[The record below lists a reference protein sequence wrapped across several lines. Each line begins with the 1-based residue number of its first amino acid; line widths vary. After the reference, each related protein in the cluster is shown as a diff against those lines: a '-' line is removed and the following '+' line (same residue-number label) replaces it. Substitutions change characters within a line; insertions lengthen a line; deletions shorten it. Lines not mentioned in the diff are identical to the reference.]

1 MAIQHVKG
9 DFFDG
14 EHSAQHRDFGF
25 RDSAPMGR
33 HDRAPD
39 RPTEDSQITDH
50 YAHGGESHPHGH
62 SIVHVER
69 KPDGRMI
76 EHHAHGGHTVHH
88 PHGMVSHHHHDGSP
102 VHAAH
107 GGFAHDEE
115 AEYVHRPENEHLI
128 HRADGGSA
136 TFDDAG
142 TRRSDQSGQRY
153 EYSPA
158 QPGPDLSQVTN
169 APVGGNIARWWRGQP
184 AMPAASS
191 QNASTD
197 TDGMEAPTPS
207 SHHMPMGE
215 GAVTGRGMASEDAPM
230 QMGEGAR
237 TRNTPAPAPRSS
249 QPVKP
254 VRRQA
259 AQSKGQSDADM
270 LMDYWNGASNP
281 TVDGARSYL
290 AAHQNGYAHGGR
302 IRRADGDEA
311 EDKRMIKK
319 AFSEHDRELHHG
331 EHTELHLAHGGFA
344 GRRVRLPRD
353 MNPAGERPHS
363 PINTPP
369 RNPNVTSSPANDMA
383 GGQMPY
389 GVQPSSEPS
398 GGDMAQMH
406 RGGRTRK

>member
-128 HRADGGSA
+128 HRA
-136 TFDDAG
+136 
-142 TRRSDQSGQRY
+142 
-153 EYSPA
+153 
-158 QPGPDLSQVTN
+158 
-169 APVGGNIARWWRGQP
+169 
-184 AMPAASS
+184 
-191 QNASTD
+191 
-197 TDGMEAPTPS
+197 
-207 SHHMPMGE
+207 
-215 GAVTGRGMASEDAPM
+215 
-230 QMGEGAR
+230 
-237 TRNTPAPAPRSS
+237 
-249 QPVKP
+249 K
-254 VRRQA
+254 
-259 AQSKGQSDADM
+259 
-270 LMDYWNGASNP
+270 
-281 TVDGARSYL
+281 
-290 AAHQNGYAHGGR
+290 GGR
-302 IRRADGDEA
+302 AGDEA

-331 EHTELHLAHGGFA
+331 EHTDLHLARGGFA
-344 GRRVRLPRD
+344 RHRVRLPRD
-353 MNPAGERPHS
+353 MSPAGERPHS

>member
-14 EHSAQHRDFGF
+14 EHSARHRDFGF

-39 RPTEDSQITDH
+39 RPTEDNQITDH
-50 YAHGGESHPHGH
+50 YARGGESHPHGH

-69 KPDGRMI
+69 RPDGRMI

-88 PHGMVSHHHHDGSP
+88 PHGMVSHHYHDGSP

-128 HRADGGSA
+128 HRASGGSITYGEKQDKA
-136 TFDDAG
+136 NEGLRSTRDRKGRLDALQKPNDLDMQEVQ
-142 TRRSDQSGQRY
+142 DQRDSKWRTDYLQKLNDSGMQEVQDQR
-153 EYSPA
+153 
-158 QPGPDLSQVTN
+158 
-169 APVGGNIARWWRGQP
+169 
-184 AMPAASS
+184 
-191 QNASTD
+191 
-197 TDGMEAPTPS
+197 
-207 SHHMPMGE
+207 
-215 GAVTGRGMASEDAPM
+215 DA
-230 QMGEGAR
+230 
-237 TRNTPAPAPRSS
+237 
-249 QPVKP
+249 
-254 VRRQA
+254 
-259 AQSKGQSDADM
+259 
-270 LMDYWNGASNP
+270 
-281 TVDGARSYL
+281 
-290 AAHQNGYAHGGR
+290 NGYKKGGP
-302 IRRADGDEA
+302 AGDEA

-331 EHTELHLAHGGFA
+331 EHTDLHLARGGFA

-353 MNPAGERPHS
+353 MSPAGERPHS

-389 GVQPSSEPS
+389 GMQPSSEPS